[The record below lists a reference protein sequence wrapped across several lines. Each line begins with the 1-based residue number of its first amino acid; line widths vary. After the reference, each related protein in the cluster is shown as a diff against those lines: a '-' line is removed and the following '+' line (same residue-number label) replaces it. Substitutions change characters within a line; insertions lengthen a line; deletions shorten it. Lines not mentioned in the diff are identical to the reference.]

1 MKLFAKKPLP
11 DGELI
16 RLREELDCAR
26 GELTAAY
33 NSFNQ
38 ALDSELV
45 EACVYRICAATARC
59 NYLLRSLKAR
69 CPHAAAQEDEVWI

>member
-26 GELTAAY
+26 SELTAAY
-33 NSFNQ
+33 NSFDQ
-38 ALDSELV
+38 AVDGELV

-59 NYLLRSLKAR
+59 NYLLRSIKAR
-69 CPHAAAQEDEVWI
+69 CPHAAVTEDALWI